1 MSAIEHLRTRL
12 ADPEA
17 EISLREIAAAL
28 LELAPEPPEPAVN
41 RVSFDPCADESEDD
55 GPVAAYLV
63 EWKGRGVWLYDED
76 DPALFDCNALDWFE
90 DAQIARDKSKGDLV
104 CLGEI
109 VSRDEARDIIQG
121 HRRSL

>member
-1 MSAIEHLRTRL
+1 MSAIEQLRARL

-17 EISLREIAAAL
+17 EISLREVAAAL
-28 LELAPEPPEPAVN
+28 LELAPKPLAPAVN
-41 RVSFDPCADESEDD
+41 RVSFDPCAEEE
-55 GPVAAYLV
+55 GGNAAAYLV

-76 DPALFDCNALDWFE
+76 DPALFDPNALDWFE

-109 VSRDEARDIIQG
+109 VSLDEARDIAQG